1 MFDYAELGFKS
12 IEKAE
17 KFINGA
23 NQLWYLWIR
32 SEDTITMYFF
42 ADIIEKLYKEKYITK
57 NDLYELS
64 EQEII
69 NIIKNCP
76 DKKLSNLFKEF
87 MKCNTF
93 VDCEEY
99 RKDKF
104 IVEGIKMLEEAI
116 NENASIDLIV
126 IREGMDL
133 SNLISNVI
141 PKNNIDSG
149 MKSKNIIDAISKIKS
164 ITVTEKVFDTLT
176 DVVSPQGVLAVINK
190 RGIINQ
196 ATENNNASEIGDKIK
211 ETENVK
217 IDTTADYILALDGIQ
232 DPGNLGTIIRTADS
246 ANLKQIIVSKNT
258 VDAYS
263 PKVIRSTMGA
273 IYRVNIIGVENLEV
287 ILKNLQ
293 KDGFKVVVT
302 SLDTNNSIYDISYN
316 KSIVVIGNEANGVS
330 KEVQELADERVKIP
344 MLGKTESL
352 NAAVATG
359 IMIYEYVRRK
369 NETSSTKS

>member
-1 MFDYAELGFKS
+1 MIISSKDNEMVK
-12 IEKAE
+12 E
-17 KFINGA
+17 
-23 NQLWYLWIR
+23 IR
-32 SEDTITMYFF
+32 
-42 ADIIEKLYKEKYITK
+42 KLKEKK
-57 NDLYELS
+57 
-64 EQEII
+64 
-69 NIIKNCP
+69 
-76 DKKLSNLFKEF
+76 
-87 MKCNTF
+87 
-93 VDCEEY
+93 Y

-133 SNLISNVI
+133 RSVISNVL
-141 PKNNIDSG
+141 PKNNADSG
-149 MKSKNIIDAISKIKS
+149 MKSKNVLDVISKIKN

-190 RGIINQ
+190 KDDIIKQ
-196 ATENNNASEIGDKIK
+196 ATEKNNVSKIGDKIK
-211 ETENVK
+211 KTENSK

-273 IYRVNIIGVENLEV
+273 IYRVNIIEVENLEV
-287 ILKNLQ
+287 TLKDLQ

-330 KEVQELADERVKIP
+330 KEVQELANEKVKIP

-359 IMIYEYVRRK
+359 IMIYEYVRKILK
-369 NETSSTKS
+369 NNWLCWKIIV

>member
-1 MFDYAELGFKS
+1 MIISSKDNEIVK
-12 IEKAE
+12 E
-17 KFINGA
+17 
-23 NQLWYLWIR
+23 IR
-32 SEDTITMYFF
+32 
-42 ADIIEKLYKEKYITK
+42 KLKEKK
-57 NDLYELS
+57 
-64 EQEII
+64 
-69 NIIKNCP
+69 
-76 DKKLSNLFKEF
+76 
-87 MKCNTF
+87 
-93 VDCEEY
+93 Y
-99 RKDKF
+99 RKNKF

-133 SNLISNVI
+133 SNLISNI
-141 PKNNIDSG
+141 LYKNDADSG
-149 MKSKNIIDAISKIKS
+149 VKSKNIIDAISKIKS

-190 RGIINQ
+190 RENGIINQ
-196 ATENNNASEIGDKIK
+196 ATENNNAFEIGDKIK

-217 IDTTADYILALDGIQ
+217 IDTTTDYILALDGIQ

-273 IYRVNIIGVENLEV
+273 IYRVNIIEVENLEV
-287 ILKNLQ
+287 TLKDLQ

-302 SLDTNNSIYDISYN
+302 SLDTKNSIYDISYN

-330 KEVQELADERVKIP
+330 KEVQELANEKVKIP

-369 NETSSTKS
+369 NETNSTKS

>member
-1 MFDYAELGFKS
+1 MIISSKDNEIVK
-12 IEKAE
+12 E
-17 KFINGA
+17 
-23 NQLWYLWIR
+23 IR
-32 SEDTITMYFF
+32 
-42 ADIIEKLYKEKYITK
+42 KLKEKK
-57 NDLYELS
+57 
-64 EQEII
+64 
-69 NIIKNCP
+69 
-76 DKKLSNLFKEF
+76 
-87 MKCNTF
+87 
-93 VDCEEY
+93 Y

-126 IREGMDL
+126 IREGIDL
-133 SNLISNVI
+133 RSVISNVL
-141 PKNNIDSG
+141 PKNNADSG
-149 MKSKNIIDAISKIKS
+149 IKSKNILDVISKIKN
-164 ITVTEKVFDTLT
+164 ITVTRKVFDTLT

-190 RGIINQ
+190 NKKVINSDSNIISK
-196 ATENNNASEIGDKIK
+196 NNE
-211 ETENVK
+211 

-273 IYRVNIIGVENLEV
+273 IYRVNIIEVENLEV
-287 ILKNLQ
+287 TLKDLQ

-330 KEVQELADERVKIP
+330 KEVQELANEKVKIP

-369 NETSSTKS
+369 NETNSTKS

>member
-1 MFDYAELGFKS
+1 MIISSKDNEIVK
-12 IEKAE
+12 E
-17 KFINGA
+17 
-23 NQLWYLWIR
+23 IR
-32 SEDTITMYFF
+32 
-42 ADIIEKLYKEKYITK
+42 KLKEKK
-57 NDLYELS
+57 
-64 EQEII
+64 
-69 NIIKNCP
+69 
-76 DKKLSNLFKEF
+76 
-87 MKCNTF
+87 
-93 VDCEEY
+93 Y
-99 RKDKF
+99 RKNKF

-116 NENASIDLIV
+116 SENASIDLIV

-133 SNLISNVI
+133 SNLISNI
-141 PKNNIDSG
+141 LYKNDADSG
-149 MKSKNIIDAISKIKS
+149 VKSKNIIDAISKIKS

-190 RGIINQ
+190 RENGIINQ

-217 IDTTADYILALDGIQ
+217 IDTTTDYILALDGIQ

-273 IYRVNIIGVENLEV
+273 IYRVNIIEVENLEV
-287 ILKNLQ
+287 TLKDLQ

-330 KEVQELADERVKIP
+330 KEVQELANERVKIP

>member
-1 MFDYAELGFKS
+1 MIISSKDNEIVK
-12 IEKAE
+12 E
-17 KFINGA
+17 
-23 NQLWYLWIR
+23 IR
-32 SEDTITMYFF
+32 
-42 ADIIEKLYKEKYITK
+42 KLKEKK
-57 NDLYELS
+57 
-64 EQEII
+64 
-69 NIIKNCP
+69 
-76 DKKLSNLFKEF
+76 
-87 MKCNTF
+87 
-93 VDCEEY
+93 Y
-99 RKDKF
+99 RKNKF

-116 NENASIDLIV
+116 SENASIDLIV

-133 SNLISNVI
+133 SNLISNI
-141 PKNNIDSG
+141 LYKNDADSG
-149 MKSKNIIDAISKIKS
+149 VKSKNIIDAISKIKS

-190 RGIINQ
+190 RENGIINQ
-196 ATENNNASEIGDKIK
+196 ATENNNAFKIGDKIK

-217 IDTTADYILALDGIQ
+217 IDTTTDYILALDGIQ

-273 IYRVNIIGVENLEV
+273 IYRVNIIEVENLEWT
-287 ILKNLQ
+287 LKDLQ
-293 KDGFKVVVT
+293 KVGFKVVVT

-330 KEVQELADERVKIP
+330 KEVQELANERVKIP

>member
-1 MFDYAELGFKS
+1 MIISSKDNEIVK
-12 IEKAE
+12 E
-17 KFINGA
+17 
-23 NQLWYLWIR
+23 IR
-32 SEDTITMYFF
+32 
-42 ADIIEKLYKEKYITK
+42 KLKEKK
-57 NDLYELS
+57 
-64 EQEII
+64 
-69 NIIKNCP
+69 
-76 DKKLSNLFKEF
+76 
-87 MKCNTF
+87 
-93 VDCEEY
+93 Y
-99 RKDKF
+99 RKNKF

-116 NENASIDLIV
+116 SENASIDLIV

-133 SNLISNVI
+133 SNLISNI
-141 PKNNIDSG
+141 LYKNDADSG
-149 MKSKNIIDAISKIKS
+149 VKSKNIIDAISKIKS

-190 RGIINQ
+190 RENGIINQ
-196 ATENNNASEIGDKIK
+196 ATENNNAFEIGDKIK

-217 IDTTADYILALDGIQ
+217 IDTTTDYILALDGIQ

-246 ANLKQIIVSKNT
+246 ANLKQLIVSKNT

-273 IYRVNIIGVENLEV
+273 IYRVNIIEVENLEWT
-287 ILKNLQ
+287 LKDLQ

-330 KEVQELADERVKIP
+330 KEVQELANERVKIP

-352 NAAVATG
+352 NASVATG
-359 IMIYEYVRRK
+359 IMIYEYVRKILK
-369 NETSSTKS
+369 NN

>member
-1 MFDYAELGFKS
+1 MIISSKDNEIVK
-12 IEKAE
+12 E
-17 KFINGA
+17 
-23 NQLWYLWIR
+23 IR
-32 SEDTITMYFF
+32 
-42 ADIIEKLYKEKYITK
+42 KLKEKK
-57 NDLYELS
+57 
-64 EQEII
+64 
-69 NIIKNCP
+69 
-76 DKKLSNLFKEF
+76 
-87 MKCNTF
+87 
-93 VDCEEY
+93 Y

-133 SNLISNVI
+133 SNLISNVLY
-141 PKNNIDSG
+141 KNDADSG
-149 MKSKNIIDAISKIKS
+149 VKSKNIIDAISKIKS

-190 RGIINQ
+190 RENGIINQ

-217 IDTTADYILALDGIQ
+217 IDTTTDYILALDGIQ

-246 ANLKQIIVSKNT
+246 ANLKQLIVSKNT

-273 IYRVNIIGVENLEV
+273 IYRVNIIEVENLEWT
-287 ILKNLQ
+287 LKDLQ

-316 KSIVVIGNEANGVS
+316 KSIVVIGNEVNGVS
-330 KEVQELADERVKIP
+330 KEVQELANERVKIP

-352 NAAVATG
+352 NASVATG
-359 IMIYEYVRRK
+359 IMIYEYVRKILK
-369 NETSSTKS
+369 NN

>member
-1 MFDYAELGFKS
+1 MIISSKDNEIVK
-12 IEKAE
+12 E
-17 KFINGA
+17 
-23 NQLWYLWIR
+23 IR
-32 SEDTITMYFF
+32 
-42 ADIIEKLYKEKYITK
+42 KLKEKKCRK
-57 NDLYELS
+57 N
-64 EQEII
+64 
-69 NIIKNCP
+69 
-76 DKKLSNLFKEF
+76 
-87 MKCNTF
+87 
-93 VDCEEY
+93 
-99 RKDKF
+99 KF

-133 SNLISNVI
+133 SNLISNI
-141 PKNNIDSG
+141 LYKNDADSG
-149 MKSKNIIDAISKIKS
+149 VKSKNIIDAISKIKS

-190 RGIINQ
+190 RENGIINQ
-196 ATENNNASEIGDKIK
+196 ATENNNAFEIGDKIK

-217 IDTTADYILALDGIQ
+217 IDTTTDYILALDGIQ

-273 IYRVNIIGVENLEV
+273 IYRVNIIEVENLEV
-287 ILKNLQ
+287 TLKDLQ

-330 KEVQELADERVKIP
+330 KEVQELANERVKIP

>member
-1 MFDYAELGFKS
+1 MIISSKDNEIVK
-12 IEKAE
+12 E
-17 KFINGA
+17 
-23 NQLWYLWIR
+23 IR
-32 SEDTITMYFF
+32 
-42 ADIIEKLYKEKYITK
+42 KLKEKK
-57 NDLYELS
+57 
-64 EQEII
+64 
-69 NIIKNCP
+69 
-76 DKKLSNLFKEF
+76 
-87 MKCNTF
+87 
-93 VDCEEY
+93 Y

-133 SNLISNVI
+133 SNLISNVLY
-141 PKNNIDSG
+141 KNDADSG
-149 MKSKNIIDAISKIKS
+149 VKSKNIIDAISKIKS

-190 RGIINQ
+190 RENGIINQ

-217 IDTTADYILALDGIQ
+217 IDTTTDYILALDGIQ

-273 IYRVNIIGVENLEV
+273 IYRVHIIEVENLEET
-287 ILKNLQ
+287 LKDLQ

-330 KEVQELADERVKIP
+330 KEVQELANERVKIP

-352 NAAVATG
+352 NASVATG
-359 IMIYEYVRRK
+359 IMIYEYVRKILK
-369 NETSSTKS
+369 NN

>member
-1 MFDYAELGFKS
+1 MIISSKDNEIVK
-12 IEKAE
+12 E
-17 KFINGA
+17 
-23 NQLWYLWIR
+23 IR
-32 SEDTITMYFF
+32 
-42 ADIIEKLYKEKYITK
+42 KLKEKK
-57 NDLYELS
+57 
-64 EQEII
+64 
-69 NIIKNCP
+69 
-76 DKKLSNLFKEF
+76 
-87 MKCNTF
+87 
-93 VDCEEY
+93 Y
-99 RKDKF
+99 RKNKF

-133 SNLISNVI
+133 SNLISNI
-141 PKNNIDSG
+141 LYKNDADSG
-149 MKSKNIIDAISKIKS
+149 VKSKNIIDAISKIKS

-190 RGIINQ
+190 RENGIINQ
-196 ATENNNASEIGDKIK
+196 ATENNNAFEIGDKIK
-211 ETENVK
+211 ESENVK
-217 IDTTADYILALDGIQ
+217 IDTTTDYILALDGIQ

-273 IYRVNIIGVENLEV
+273 IYRVNIIEVENLEV
-287 ILKNLQ
+287 TLKDLQ

-316 KSIVVIGNEANGVS
+316 KSVVVIGNEANGVS
-330 KEVQELADERVKIP
+330 KEVQELANEKVKIP

>member
-1 MFDYAELGFKS
+1 MIISSKDNEIVK
-12 IEKAE
+12 E
-17 KFINGA
+17 
-23 NQLWYLWIR
+23 IR
-32 SEDTITMYFF
+32 
-42 ADIIEKLYKEKYITK
+42 KLKEKK
-57 NDLYELS
+57 
-64 EQEII
+64 
-69 NIIKNCP
+69 
-76 DKKLSNLFKEF
+76 
-87 MKCNTF
+87 
-93 VDCEEY
+93 Y

-133 SNLISNVI
+133 SNLISNVLY
-141 PKNNIDSG
+141 KNDADSG
-149 MKSKNIIDAISKIKS
+149 VKSKNIIDAISKIKS

-190 RGIINQ
+190 RENGIINQ

-217 IDTTADYILALDGIQ
+217 IDTTTDYILALDGIQ

-273 IYRVNIIGVENLEV
+273 IYRVNIIEVENLEV
-287 ILKNLQ
+287 TLKDLQ

-330 KEVQELADERVKIP
+330 KEVQELANEKVKIP

-359 IMIYEYVRRK
+359 IMIYEYVRKILK
-369 NETSSTKS
+369 NN

>member
-1 MFDYAELGFKS
+1 MIISSKDNEIVK
-12 IEKAE
+12 E
-17 KFINGA
+17 
-23 NQLWYLWIR
+23 IR
-32 SEDTITMYFF
+32 
-42 ADIIEKLYKEKYITK
+42 KLKEKK
-57 NDLYELS
+57 
-64 EQEII
+64 
-69 NIIKNCP
+69 
-76 DKKLSNLFKEF
+76 
-87 MKCNTF
+87 
-93 VDCEEY
+93 Y

-126 IREGMDL
+126 IREGIDL
-133 SNLISNVI
+133 RSVISNVL
-141 PKNNIDSG
+141 PKNNADSG
-149 MKSKNIIDAISKIKS
+149 IKSKNILDVISKIKN
-164 ITVTEKVFDTLT
+164 ITVTRKVFDTLT

-190 RGIINQ
+190 NKKVINSDSNIISK
-196 ATENNNASEIGDKIK
+196 NNE
-211 ETENVK
+211 

-273 IYRVNIIGVENLEV
+273 IYRVHIIEVENLEV
-287 ILKNLQ
+287 ILKDLQ
-293 KDGFKVVVT
+293 KGGFKVVVT
-302 SLDTNNSIYDISYN
+302 SLDTKNSIYDISYN

-330 KEVQELADERVKIP
+330 KEVQELANEKVKIP

>member
-1 MFDYAELGFKS
+1 MIISSKDNEIVK
-12 IEKAE
+12 E
-17 KFINGA
+17 
-23 NQLWYLWIR
+23 IR
-32 SEDTITMYFF
+32 
-42 ADIIEKLYKEKYITK
+42 KLKEKK
-57 NDLYELS
+57 
-64 EQEII
+64 
-69 NIIKNCP
+69 
-76 DKKLSNLFKEF
+76 
-87 MKCNTF
+87 
-93 VDCEEY
+93 Y

-133 SNLISNVI
+133 SNLISNVLY
-141 PKNNIDSG
+141 KNDADSG
-149 MKSKNIIDAISKIKS
+149 VKSKNIIDEISKIKS

-190 RGIINQ
+190 RENGIINQ

-217 IDTTADYILALDGIQ
+217 IDTTTDYILALDGIQ

-273 IYRVNIIGVENLEV
+273 IYRVNIIEVENLEWT
-287 ILKNLQ
+287 LKDLQ

-330 KEVQELADERVKIP
+330 KEVQELANERVKIP

-352 NAAVATG
+352 NASVATG
-359 IMIYEYVRRK
+359 IMIYEYVRKILK
-369 NETSSTKS
+369 NN

>member
-1 MFDYAELGFKS
+1 MIISSKDNEIVK
-12 IEKAE
+12 E
-17 KFINGA
+17 
-23 NQLWYLWIR
+23 IR
-32 SEDTITMYFF
+32 
-42 ADIIEKLYKEKYITK
+42 KLKEKK
-57 NDLYELS
+57 
-64 EQEII
+64 
-69 NIIKNCP
+69 
-76 DKKLSNLFKEF
+76 
-87 MKCNTF
+87 
-93 VDCEEY
+93 Y
-99 RKDKF
+99 RKNKF

-190 RGIINQ
+190 RGIINK

-246 ANLKQIIVSKNT
+246 ANLKQIILSKNSADPYNT
-258 VDAYS
+258 
-263 PKVIRSTMGA
+263 KVVRSTMGG
-273 IYRVNIIGVENLEV
+273 IFRVNIIEVDNLEET
-287 ILKNLQ
+287 LKQTQ
-293 KDGFKVVVT
+293 KNGFKVMVT
-302 SLDTNNSIYDISYN
+302 VLDTQKSIFDANYN
-316 KSIVVIGNEANGVS
+316 KKVIVIGNEANGIS
-330 KEVQELADERVKIP
+330 KAIQNIADEKVKIP

-352 NAAVATG
+352 NASVAAG
-359 IMIYEYVRRK
+359 VMIYEYVRRK
-369 NETSSTKS
+369 AKSI

>member
-1 MFDYAELGFKS
+1 MIISSKDNEIVK
-12 IEKAE
+12 E
-17 KFINGA
+17 
-23 NQLWYLWIR
+23 IR
-32 SEDTITMYFF
+32 
-42 ADIIEKLYKEKYITK
+42 KLKEKK
-57 NDLYELS
+57 
-64 EQEII
+64 
-69 NIIKNCP
+69 
-76 DKKLSNLFKEF
+76 
-87 MKCNTF
+87 
-93 VDCEEY
+93 Y

-133 SNLISNVI
+133 SNLISNVLY
-141 PKNNIDSG
+141 KNDADSG
-149 MKSKNIIDAISKIKS
+149 VKSKNIIDAISKIKS

-190 RGIINQ
+190 RENGIINQ

-217 IDTTADYILALDGIQ
+217 IDTTTDYILALDGIQ

-273 IYRVNIIGVENLEV
+273 IYRVNIIEVENLEWT
-287 ILKNLQ
+287 LKDLQ

-330 KEVQELADERVKIP
+330 KEVQELANERVKIP

>member
-1 MFDYAELGFKS
+1 MIISSKDNEIVK
-12 IEKAE
+12 E
-17 KFINGA
+17 
-23 NQLWYLWIR
+23 IR
-32 SEDTITMYFF
+32 
-42 ADIIEKLYKEKYITK
+42 KLKEKK
-57 NDLYELS
+57 
-64 EQEII
+64 
-69 NIIKNCP
+69 
-76 DKKLSNLFKEF
+76 
-87 MKCNTF
+87 
-93 VDCEEY
+93 Y
-99 RKDKF
+99 RKNKF

-116 NENASIDLIV
+116 SENASIDLIV

-133 SNLISNVI
+133 SNLISNI
-141 PKNNIDSG
+141 LYKNDADSG
-149 MKSKNIIDAISKIKS
+149 VKSKNIIDAISKIKS

-190 RGIINQ
+190 RENGIINQ
-196 ATENNNASEIGDKIK
+196 ATENNNAFEIGDKIK

-217 IDTTADYILALDGIQ
+217 IDTTTDYILALDGIQ

-246 ANLKQIIVSKNT
+246 ANLKQLIVSKNT

-273 IYRVNIIGVENLEV
+273 IYRVNIIEVENLEWT
-287 ILKNLQ
+287 LKDLQ

-330 KEVQELADERVKIP
+330 KEVQELANERVKIP

>member
-1 MFDYAELGFKS
+1 MIISSKDNEIVK
-12 IEKAE
+12 E
-17 KFINGA
+17 
-23 NQLWYLWIR
+23 IR
-32 SEDTITMYFF
+32 
-42 ADIIEKLYKEKYITK
+42 KLKEKK
-57 NDLYELS
+57 
-64 EQEII
+64 
-69 NIIKNCP
+69 
-76 DKKLSNLFKEF
+76 
-87 MKCNTF
+87 
-93 VDCEEY
+93 Y

-126 IREGMDL
+126 IRDGMDL

-232 DPGNLGTIIRTADS
+232 DPGNLGTIIRTVDS

-273 IYRVNIIGVENLEV
+273 IYRVHIIEVENLEV
-287 ILKNLQ
+287 TLKDLQ
-293 KDGFKVVVT
+293 KGGFKVVVT
-302 SLDTNNSIYDISYN
+302 SLDTKNSIYDISYN

-369 NETSSTKS
+369 NETSSAKS

>member
-1 MFDYAELGFKS
+1 MIISSKDNEIVK
-12 IEKAE
+12 E
-17 KFINGA
+17 
-23 NQLWYLWIR
+23 IR
-32 SEDTITMYFF
+32 
-42 ADIIEKLYKEKYITK
+42 KLKEKK
-57 NDLYELS
+57 
-64 EQEII
+64 
-69 NIIKNCP
+69 
-76 DKKLSNLFKEF
+76 
-87 MKCNTF
+87 
-93 VDCEEY
+93 Y

-133 SNLISNVI
+133 SNLISNVLY
-141 PKNNIDSG
+141 KNDADSG
-149 MKSKNIIDAISKIKS
+149 VKSKNIIDAISKIKS

-190 RGIINQ
+190 RENGIINQ

-217 IDTTADYILALDGIQ
+217 IDTTTDYILALDGIQ

-246 ANLKQIIVSKNT
+246 ANLKQLIVSKNT

-273 IYRVNIIGVENLEV
+273 IYRVNIIEVENLEWT
-287 ILKNLQ
+287 LKDLQ

-330 KEVQELADERVKIP
+330 KEVQELANERVKIP

-352 NAAVATG
+352 NASVATG
-359 IMIYEYVRRK
+359 IMIYEYVRKILK
-369 NETSSTKS
+369 NN

>member
-1 MFDYAELGFKS
+1 MIISSKDNEIVK
-12 IEKAE
+12 E
-17 KFINGA
+17 
-23 NQLWYLWIR
+23 IR
-32 SEDTITMYFF
+32 
-42 ADIIEKLYKEKYITK
+42 KLKEKK
-57 NDLYELS
+57 
-64 EQEII
+64 
-69 NIIKNCP
+69 
-76 DKKLSNLFKEF
+76 
-87 MKCNTF
+87 
-93 VDCEEY
+93 Y

-133 SNLISNVI
+133 SNLISNVLY
-141 PKNNIDSG
+141 KNDADSG
-149 MKSKNIIDAISKIKS
+149 VKSKNIIDAISKIKS

-190 RGIINQ
+190 RENGIINQ

-217 IDTTADYILALDGIQ
+217 IDTTTDYILALDGIQ

-246 ANLKQIIVSKNT
+246 ANLKQLIVSKNT

-273 IYRVNIIGVENLEV
+273 IYRVNIIEVENLEWT
-287 ILKNLQ
+287 LKDLQ

-330 KEVQELADERVKIP
+330 KEVQELANERVKIP

-369 NETSSTKS
+369 NETNSTKS

>member
-1 MFDYAELGFKS
+1 MIISSKDNEIVK
-12 IEKAE
+12 E
-17 KFINGA
+17 
-23 NQLWYLWIR
+23 IR
-32 SEDTITMYFF
+32 
-42 ADIIEKLYKEKYITK
+42 KLKEKK
-57 NDLYELS
+57 
-64 EQEII
+64 
-69 NIIKNCP
+69 
-76 DKKLSNLFKEF
+76 
-87 MKCNTF
+87 
-93 VDCEEY
+93 Y

-133 SNLISNVI
+133 SNLISNVLY
-141 PKNNIDSG
+141 KNDADSG
-149 MKSKNIIDAISKIKS
+149 VKSKNIIDAISKIKS

-190 RGIINQ
+190 RENGIINQ

-217 IDTTADYILALDGIQ
+217 IDTTTDYILALDGIQ

-263 PKVIRSTMGA
+263 PKVIRSTMGV
-273 IYRVNIIGVENLEV
+273 IYRVNIIEVENLEWT
-287 ILKNLQ
+287 LKDLQ

-330 KEVQELADERVKIP
+330 KEVQELANERVKIP

-352 NAAVATG
+352 NASVATG
-359 IMIYEYVRRK
+359 IMIYEYVRKILK
-369 NETSSTKS
+369 NN

>member
-1 MFDYAELGFKS
+1 MIISSKDNEMVK
-12 IEKAE
+12 E
-17 KFINGA
+17 
-23 NQLWYLWIR
+23 IR
-32 SEDTITMYFF
+32 
-42 ADIIEKLYKEKYITK
+42 KLKEKK
-57 NDLYELS
+57 
-64 EQEII
+64 
-69 NIIKNCP
+69 
-76 DKKLSNLFKEF
+76 
-87 MKCNTF
+87 
-93 VDCEEY
+93 Y

-133 SNLISNVI
+133 RSVISNVL
-141 PKNNIDSG
+141 PKNNADSG
-149 MKSKNIIDAISKIKS
+149 MKSKNVLDVISKIKN

-190 RGIINQ
+190 KDDIIKQ
-196 ATENNNASEIGDKIK
+196 ATEKNNVSKIGDKIK
-211 ETENVK
+211 ETENSK

-232 DPGNLGTIIRTADS
+232 DPGNLGTIIRTTDS

-273 IYRVNIIGVENLEV
+273 IYRVNIIEVENLEV
-287 ILKNLQ
+287 TLKDLQ

-330 KEVQELADERVKIP
+330 KEVQELANEKVKIP
-344 MLGKTESL
+344 MLSKTESL

-359 IMIYEYVRRK
+359 IMIYEYVRKILK
-369 NETSSTKS
+369 NN